1 MHHFLDMLNEVE
13 LEAGTNRVYSDGVRH
28 FMGFL
33 ERYPLEKKLSG
44 AHRLTGAIFE
54 PAVWRPSEVEGILI
68 DFVLHEAG
76 VRGNGWSAVRGKLFG
91 IRHVNVR
98 AMLGNPLQNKPR
110 LDQVMRALRKYNG
123 PKEGKRP
130 TSRAM
135 LMAMERLLDHKHNA
149 VDRVLHAA
157 AMTSWH
163 FMMRSAEYCAKL
175 AKGAFDTDK
184 VLRMK
189 DAKFFIKGQPTLNY
203 SRADEVRVTF
213 GKTKTTGGGE
223 VRAHF
228 ATNHSCCVVRA
239 LAELF
244 IHGDSTDA
252 EAPLFAWP
260 KGTDMRGEGVRYVD
274 MVALIKRAARYC
286 GLEDEFYSSHSQRRG
301 GASGYLLSGA
311 MNLEEVRVYGRWK
324 SLSSLRL
331 YIEPGMG
338 ALAVAAQA
346 KVLSGQEDVNM
357 MQMEPPRER
366 DFMRMRAA
374 KAVKEMQKGAPS
386 R

>member
-28 FMGFL
+28 FIGFL
-33 ERYPLEKKLSG
+33 ERYPMERKLSG
-44 AHRLTGAIFE
+44 AHRLTGAVFE
-54 PAVWRPSEVEGILI
+54 PAVWQPREVEGILI

-91 IRHVNVR
+91 IRHLNVR
-98 AMLGNPLQNKPR
+98 AMLGNPLQGKPR

-135 LMAMERLLDHKHNA
+135 LMAMERLLDHKGNA

-184 VLRMK
+184 VLRKK
-189 DAKFFIKGQPTLNY
+189 DVKFFLKGQPTLNFA
-203 SRADEVRVTF
+203 RADEVRVTF

-239 LAELF
+239 LAEIF
-244 IHGDSTDA
+244 IHEDSADG
-252 EAPLFAWP
+252 EAPLFGWP

-286 GLEDEFYSSHSQRRG
+286 GLEEEFYSSHSQRRG

-311 MNLEEVRVYGRWK
+311 MTLEEVRVYGRWR
-324 SLSSLRL
+324 SLSSLKL

-338 ALAVAAQA
+338 ALAVAAQS
-346 KVLSGQEDVNM
+346 KVLSGHEDVNM
-357 MQMEPPRER
+357 MKMEPPRER

-374 KAVKEMQKGAPS
+374 KAVKMMREGAPS
-386 R
+386 K